1 MLLEQ
6 QFLACDI
13 FFIFNDNCFNNVYY
27 NYYDYDE
34 VCNDDGVNIFNIL
47 IIFVYNLVI
56 LILIFIILVKFILVF
71 KSIINDRNSI
81 FLVRL
86 LLIYVSDDYGG
97 DDHVFYV
104 HDVLLKASFINGV
117 FFNDVI
123 FNVKHL
129 VKDNSLFA
137 QIVEKERGRIKMKI
151 SL

>member
-34 VCNDDGVNIFNIL
+34 VYNDDGVNIFNIL
-47 IIFVYNLVI
+47 IIFVYNLVT

-104 HDVLLKASFINGV
+104 HDVLLKANVINGV
-117 FFNDVI
+117 FFSDVI
-123 FNVKHL
+123 INVKHQ
-129 VKDNSLFA
+129 VKDNSLFG
-137 QIVEKERGRIKMKI
+137 QIVEKKGGRIKMKI